1 MRLIQASI
9 NGYKHLRDLSV
20 SFVPPEKGNPL
31 FRDGIPIRFLI
42 GLNGSG
48 KSAFLE
54 GLCLVFS
61 RLAQDELPGFD
72 FSLQYEIWRDGRRRV
87 VEVSGVGGG
96 RPDIH
101 VFTEGQEGRLALS
114 SFAEHR
120 NLLPDYVF
128 VCASGNNNNFFDIAV
143 RSPRDALHGE
153 LFDASLLGKSQN
165 SPQRQREEI
174 ARALG
179 ALRRLE
185 EDPICLFIDE
195 HTAVLALAAFLA
207 VLPGGEAAPCR
218 KQILEILDS
227 LPQPV
232 SFSLTL
238 DLERLDAFEDSC
250 GGLFPSPDGS
260 DGPNLSHW
268 TTPRFYRDENG
279 DEETSQGDQ
288 VVTFLFKPSEAG
300 EKPGVYVKSLTDAF
314 ASPIRL
320 LSELIRAQNLGVIKE
335 AHLSFRLQGAEDLL
349 EENALSEGEY
359 MLLVRL
365 GLLAMGRQ
373 EESGQCLY
381 LLDEPDVYLNERWN
395 IDFVS
400 IIHQIYQG
408 AAFRHELLV
417 ATHSSLI
424 LTDAFPEQLYYFR
437 EEHGSVK
444 CRNIRASTFG
454 GSRNEIMQALF
465 QTSHSVGNFSYSKI
479 EELLQKAQSA
489 GELEEQLKNVGSGY
503 LRLRLLERLRRMR
516 EG

>member
-1 MRLIQASI
+1 MRLLRAEIS
-9 NGYKHLRDLSV
+9 GYKHLRDLSV
-20 SFVPPEKGNPL
+20 SFVPPEEGNPL

-54 GLCLVFS
+54 GLCLIFS

-72 FSLQYEIWRDGRRRV
+72 FFLQYEIWRTGRRHV
-87 VEVSGVGGG
+87 VEVSAGGG
-96 RPDIH
+96 DRPDIC
-101 VFTEGQEGRLALS
+101 VYTEGEEGSLRLS
-114 SFAEHR
+114 SFAER
-120 NLLPDYVF
+120 RELLPDSVF

-153 LFDASLLGKSQN
+153 LFDASLLGKSRN
-165 SPQRQREEI
+165 GPQRQQEEI
-174 ARALG
+174 RRALG

-185 EDPICLFIDE
+185 ENPICLFIDE

-207 VLPGGEAAPCR
+207 VLPGGEEAPYR
-218 KQILEILDS
+218 RQILSILDS
-227 LPQPV
+227 RPRPV
-232 SFSLTL
+232 SFSMTL
-238 DLERLDAFEDSC
+238 DLERLGALEDSR
-250 GGLFPSPDGS
+250 LFPGPDGP
-260 DGPNLSHW
+260 DLSHW
-268 TTPRFYRDENG
+268 TTSRPSPGEDEGTSGG
-279 DEETSQGDQ
+279 DRA
-288 VVTFLFKPSEAG
+288 VTFLFEPAG
-300 EKPGVYVKSLTDAF
+300 DGGESRVFIKSLTDAF
-314 ASPIRL
+314 PSPIRL
-320 LSELIRAQNLGVIKE
+320 LSELIRARNLGVLKE
-335 AHLSFRLQGAEDLL
+335 AHLSFRLREAEDLL

-400 IIHQIYQG
+400 TIHQIYRG
-408 AAFRHELLV
+408 TLFRHELLV

-424 LTDAFPEQLYYFR
+424 LTDAFPEQLYYFQ
-437 EEHGSVK
+437 EERGSVK

-465 QTSHSVGNFSYSKI
+465 QTPHSVGSFSYSKV
-479 EELLQKAQSA
+479 EELLQAAQSA

-503 LRLRLLERLRRMR
+503 LRLRLLERLRRVR
-516 EG
+516 EE

>member
-1 MRLIQASI
+1 MRLMQVSI

-20 SFVPPEKGNPL
+20 SFVPPEEGNPL

-54 GLCLVFS
+54 GLCLIFS
-61 RLAQDELPGFD
+61 HLAQDELPGFD
-72 FSLQYEIWRDGRRRV
+72 FFLQYEIWRGGRRHV
-87 VEVSGVGGG
+87 VEVSNGSGD
-96 RPDIH
+96 RPQIR
-101 VFTEGQEGRLALS
+101 VFKEGEERPLPLF
-114 SFAEHR
+114 SFAKHR
-120 NLLPDYVF
+120 NLLPDRVF

-143 RSPRDALHGE
+143 RSPQDALHGE
-153 LFDASLLGKSQN
+153 LFDASLLGKSRN
-165 SPQRQREEI
+165 SLQEQRGEI
-174 ARALG
+174 DRALE

-218 KQILEILDS
+218 EQILAILDS
-227 LPQPV
+227 LPRPV

-238 DLERLDAFEDSC
+238 DLERLGALEDSL
-250 GGLFPSPDGS
+250 GGLFPSPDNP
-260 DGPNLSHW
+260 DGPDLSHW
-268 TTPRFYRDENG
+268 TTPRFYQNEDEG
-279 DEETSQGDQ
+279 SSRGDQ
-288 VVTFLFKPSEAG
+288 AVTFLFEPSGADGKPQ
-300 EKPGVYVKSLTDAF
+300 VCVKSLTQAF

-320 LSELIRAQNLGVIKE
+320 LAELIRARNLGVIKE
-335 AHLSFRLQGAEDLL
+335 AHLSFRLRGASDLL

-408 AAFRHELLV
+408 AAFHHELLV

-444 CRNIRASTFG
+444 CRNIRGSTFG
-454 GSRNEIMQALF
+454 GSRNEIMQVLF
-465 QTSHSVGNFSYSKI
+465 QTPHSVGSFSYAKI
-479 EELLQKAQSA
+479 EELLQAAQSTE
-489 GELEEQLKNVGSGY
+489 ELEEQLKNVGSGY
-503 LRLRLLERLRRMR
+503 LRLRLLERLQRVK

>member
-1 MRLIQASI
+1 MRLIQASV
-9 NGYKHLRDLSV
+9 NGYKHLRNLTV
-20 SFVPPEKGNPL
+20 SFVPPEEGNPL

-54 GLCLVFS
+54 ALCLIFS
-61 RLAQDELPGFD
+61 RAAQDELPGFD
-72 FSLQYEIWRDGRRRV
+72 FFLRYEIRRGGRRYV
-87 VEVSGVGGG
+87 VELSGGDRMEICVFEEGEE
-96 RPDIH
+96 RPL
-101 VFTEGQEGRLALS
+101 RLS
-114 SFAEHR
+114 SFAGRRE
-120 NLLPDYVF
+120 LLPDRVF

-143 RSPRDALHGE
+143 RSPKDALHGE
-153 LFDASLLGKSQN
+153 LFDASLLGKSR
-165 SPQRQREEI
+165 SGPRERREEMDKT
-174 ARALG
+174 LEK
-179 ALRRLE
+179 LRRLE
-185 EDPICLFIDE
+185 EDPICLFVDE

-207 VLPGGEAAPCR
+207 VLPGGEEAPCR
-218 KQILEILDS
+218 RQILSILDS

-238 DLERLDAFEDSC
+238 DLERLDALGDSR
-250 GGLFPSPDGS
+250 GGLFPSPES
-260 DGPNLSHW
+260 RDGPNLSHW
-268 TTPRFYRDENG
+268 TTPRLRQDEG
-279 DEETSQGDQ
+279 DSSGDQ
-288 VVTFLFKPSEAG
+288 VVTFLFEPPGDGG
-300 EKPGVYVKSLTDAF
+300 EPQVKSLTDAF

-335 AHLSFRLQGAEDLL
+335 AHLSFRLRGAEDLL

-408 AAFRHELLV
+408 TAFRHELLA

-437 EEHGSVK
+437 EEKGGVK
-444 CRNIRASTFG
+444 CQNIRASTFG

-465 QTSHSVGNFSYSKI
+465 QTPHSVGTFSYSKI
-479 EELLQKAQSA
+479 QELLQAAQSA

-503 LRLRLLERLRRMR
+503 LRLRLLERLRRVK